1 MKQTGIEDT
10 KGCDEETWPEQQVT
24 LGVTG
29 DNLAVSQE
37 KQYAQRK
44 ELPDMEVFDNSDVE
58 KTDSFELEN
67 EDVKKLLEEDPDLNY
82 VVSLKAESS
91 K

>member
-1 MKQTGIEDT
+1 
-10 KGCDEETWPEQQVT
+10 
-24 LGVTG
+24 
-29 DNLAVSQE
+29 
-37 KQYAQRK
+37 
-44 ELPDMEVFDNSDVE
+44 MEVFDNSDVE

-82 VVSLKAESS
+82 VVSFKAESS